1 MSGIVPKPICWSF
14 EEILSILK
22 KSTNFLIF
30 SRQKS
35 AKNACMIKSS
45 CLQMFCK
52 NTCSWKLRSPK
63 NTYVGA
69 SFYTKFQ
76 VLQRY
81 QNWDTDKCVD
91 ICWLNMTNSV
101 WYLVSA
107 IFWHE
112 KVRQFMNFDC
122 GYVSSILYL
131 FITVTNVCNGH
142 QYLINIPQ
150 QSKHYWEKEIFES
163 KSVNIYLNL
172 PYTFSPV
179 LSSFFCQSRPHF
191 VWKASFCCSKLDFQ
205 FIIHWILMKGNEM
218 KKKTIQWWFFS
229 NQKEKHRLDC

>member
-1 MSGIVPKPICWSF
+1 
-14 EEILSILK
+14 
-22 KSTNFLIF
+22 
-30 SRQKS
+30 
-35 AKNACMIKSS
+35 
-45 CLQMFCK
+45 
-52 NTCSWKLRSPK
+52 
-63 NTYVGA
+63 
-69 SFYTKFQ
+69 
-76 VLQRY
+76 
-81 QNWDTDKCVD
+81 
-91 ICWLNMTNSV
+91 MTNSV

-179 LSSFFCQSRPHF
+179 LSSFFLSIT
-191 VWKASFCCSKLDFQ
+191 ATFCLKSKLLLFKVRFSIYNTLDFNERKWNEEKNNTVVVFLQ
-205 FIIHWILMKGNEM
+205 PERKTSSWLLELVFPFSIITW
-218 KKKTIQWWFFS
+218 KTKSSCLF
-229 NQKEKHRLDC
+229 

>member
-1 MSGIVPKPICWSF
+1 
-14 EEILSILK
+14 
-22 KSTNFLIF
+22 
-30 SRQKS
+30 
-35 AKNACMIKSS
+35 
-45 CLQMFCK
+45 
-52 NTCSWKLRSPK
+52 
-63 NTYVGA
+63 
-69 SFYTKFQ
+69 
-76 VLQRY
+76 
-81 QNWDTDKCVD
+81 
-91 ICWLNMTNSV
+91 MTNSV

-107 IFWHE
+107 IFWYE
-112 KVRQFMNFDC
+112 KVRQFINFNC

-205 FIIHWILMKGNEM
+205 FIINWILMKGNEM
-218 KKKTIQWWFFS
+218 KKKKTIQWCFFS
-229 NQKEKHRLDC
+229 TQKEKHRLDC

>member
-1 MSGIVPKPICWSF
+1 
-14 EEILSILK
+14 
-22 KSTNFLIF
+22 
-30 SRQKS
+30 
-35 AKNACMIKSS
+35 
-45 CLQMFCK
+45 
-52 NTCSWKLRSPK
+52 
-63 NTYVGA
+63 
-69 SFYTKFQ
+69 
-76 VLQRY
+76 
-81 QNWDTDKCVD
+81 
-91 ICWLNMTNSV
+91 MTNSV

-112 KVRQFMNFDC
+112 KVRQFINFNC

-179 LSSFFCQSRPHF
+179 LSSFFLSIT
-191 VWKASFCCSKLDFQ
+191 ATFCLKSKLLLFKVR
-205 FIIHWILMKGNEM
+205 FSIYIFSER
-218 KKKTIQWWFFS
+218 KTSSWLLE
-229 NQKEKHRLDC
+229 KEKHRLDC